1 MNVLDETYF
10 KFSGRIYKKN
20 NHAFLGYTNSSVTF
34 YVKSTSTPANVHL
47 VLSTKD
53 NGEVNEARLRVYVD
67 DVENDSLLILNKEVQ
82 TLPLIQLEDTL
93 IHKIT
98 IVKITEAAMSY
109 ACIEDILLKNTM
121 LIPLPE
127 TEDKRLKVEFIGDS
141 ITCGYGVLGQPES
154 EYHIRE
160 EDGEKTYAYFL
171 SKDLDLNARYLCVS
185 GYGVYL
191 SYDAILENV
200 LPNVYPYTNFFL
212 SKDQLIDPTEF
223 VPDLI
228 VINLG
233 TNDSGH
239 FEKEGVKEEFLHA
252 YQEFLLQL
260 KEFYPSVKILCICG
274 TLCQNVFP
282 YINEAVT
289 TLTKE
294 GISDLYSFELPY
306 HDVASDSMASF
317 HPSIQTHKKDAIRL
331 SSIIKGL
338 FKEYYPMT

>member
-1 MNVLDETYF
+1 MNVLDEKYF

-20 NHAFLGYTNSSVTF
+20 NHAYLGFTNSSVTF
-34 YVKSTSTPANVHL
+34 YVQSTSTPATVHL
-47 VLSTKD
+47 VVSTKH

-67 DVENDSLLILNKEVQ
+67 DVENDSLLILNKEIQ
-82 TLPLIQLEDTL
+82 MLPLIHLKDDR
-93 IHKIT
+93 IHKVT

-109 ACIEDILLKNTM
+109 ACIEDLLLKNAIV
-121 LIPLPE
+121 LPIPKK
-127 TEDKRLKVEFIGDS
+127 EDHRLKVEFIGDS
-141 ITCGYGVLGQPES
+141 ITCGYGVLGEPES

-160 EDGEKTYAYFL
+160 QDGEKTYGYFL
-171 SKDLDLNARYLCVS
+171 SQELDLNARYLCVS

-191 SYDAILENV
+191 SYDSILENV
-200 LPNVYPYTNFFL
+200 LPKVYPYTNFFL
-212 SKDQLIDPTEF
+212 SKEEAQEPTEF

-239 FEKEGVKEEFLHA
+239 LEEEGVKEQFIRA

-260 KEFYPSVKILCICG
+260 KAFYPKVKILCICG
-274 TLCQNVFP
+274 TLCQNAFP

-289 TLTKE
+289 TLTEE
-294 GISDLYSFELPY
+294 GVSELYSFELPY

-317 HPSIQTHKKDAIRL
+317 HPSIQTHQKDAMRL
-331 SSIIKGL
+331 STIIKGL
-338 FKEYYPMT
+338 FKEYYYM